1 MRESLHDM
9 NPSVKFVLITLC
21 MLTLAFFFDPWTPL
35 LFWIG
40 VLLIQLLFSKVS
52 WKKWSLFMLPFFIT
66 SFGYFW
72 TTLVF
77 AEDKSGA
84 VVWSI
89 GSLIITETQL
99 EHALSLSFRVLAFSS
114 LSLLFA
120 LTTNPMTF
128 ILSLMQQLRLSP
140 KIAYGIMVGYQFL
153 PVLKDEFV
161 QIQQAHRIR
170 GANKDRN
177 LFQKIV
183 GSRRVLIPMLAGAV
197 RKAERVAFAMEA
209 RGFTGERRK
218 SYFQV
223 IPIRFV
229 DCWLGLLLLLVLII
243 SCLSTLWL
251 PVSE

>member
-1 MRESLHDM
+1 MRESLHHM
-9 NPSVKFVLITLC
+9 NPSIKFLLITTC

-40 VLLIQLLFSKVS
+40 VLLIQLIFSRVS

-77 AEDKSGA
+77 AEEKSGA
-84 VVWSI
+84 VIWSI
-89 GSLIITETQL
+89 GSLVITENQL
-99 EHALSLSFRVLAFSS
+99 EQALSLSFRVLAFSS

-140 KIAYGIMVGYQFL
+140 KIAYGVMVGYQFL

-170 GANKDRN
+170 GANKDKNILR
-177 LFQKIV
+177 KIV
-183 GSRRVLIPMLAGAV
+183 GIRRVLIPMLAGAV

-209 RGFTGERRK
+209 RGFTGEKRK

-223 IPIRFV
+223 VPIRVV
-229 DCWLGLLLLLVLII
+229 DGWLGLLLLVILII
-243 SCLSTLWL
+243 CCLSSWWL
-251 PVSE
+251 PV